1 MGAAF
6 APVFQDYP
14 ILGYTD
20 DPPMAKQSDEPLR
33 ISEVAALR
41 EILGR
46 FNDARCV
53 LECAVRSLE
62 QWQRLDETEDDARR
76 SYDPEIVCLRHA
88 QKLLA
93 EVSDTVDRHILRLE
107 AT

>member
-1 MGAAF
+1 
-6 APVFQDYP
+6 
-14 ILGYTD
+14 
-20 DPPMAKQSDEPLR
+20 MAKQSDEQLR
-33 ISEVAALR
+33 EGEVAALR

-62 QWQRLDETEDDARR
+62 QWQSLDTEDDARR

-93 EVSDTVDRHILRLE
+93 EVYDQIDSTIARL
-107 AT
+107 AAI

>member
-1 MGAAF
+1 MANPTASAPAAD
-6 APVFQDYP
+6 V
-14 ILGYTD
+14 
-20 DPPMAKQSDEPLR
+20 S
-33 ISEVAALR
+33 ALR

-62 QWQRLDETEDDARR
+62 QWQSLDEVEDDARR
-76 SYDPEIVCLRHA
+76 SCDPEIVCLRHA

-93 EVSDTVDRHILRLE
+93 DVYDELDSVIARFANALRP
-107 AT
+107 

>member
-1 MGAAF
+1 
-6 APVFQDYP
+6 
-14 ILGYTD
+14 
-20 DPPMAKQSDEPLR
+20 MAKQSDGLA
-33 ISEVAALR
+33 SGNEVAALR

-62 QWQRLDETEDDARR
+62 QWQSLDEVEDEARR

-88 QKLLA
+88 QRLLA
-93 EVSDTVDRHILRLE
+93 NVYDELDSTIARL
-107 AT
+107 A

>member
-1 MGAAF
+1 
-6 APVFQDYP
+6 
-14 ILGYTD
+14 
-20 DPPMAKQSDEPLR
+20 MAKQSDGLA
-33 ISEVAALR
+33 SGNEVAALR

-62 QWQRLDETEDDARR
+62 QWQSLDEAEDEARR

-93 EVSDTVDRHILRLE
+93 HVYDELDSTIARL
-107 AT
+107 AST

>member
-1 MGAAF
+1 
-6 APVFQDYP
+6 
-14 ILGYTD
+14 
-20 DPPMAKQSDEPLR
+20 MAKQSDGLA
-33 ISEVAALR
+33 SGNEVAVLR

-62 QWQRLDETEDDARR
+62 QWQSLDEAEDEARR

-93 EVSDTVDRHILRLE
+93 NVYDELDSTIARL
-107 AT
+107 AST

>member
-1 MGAAF
+1 
-6 APVFQDYP
+6 
-14 ILGYTD
+14 
-20 DPPMAKQSDEPLR
+20 MAKQSAGPASGND
-33 ISEVAALR
+33 VAALR

-62 QWQRLDETEDDARR
+62 QWQSLDDAEDEARR
-76 SYDPEIVCLRHA
+76 SCDPEIVCLRHA

-93 EVSDTVDRHILRLE
+93 NVYDDLDSTIARL
-107 AT
+107 AST

>member
-1 MGAAF
+1 
-6 APVFQDYP
+6 
-14 ILGYTD
+14 
-20 DPPMAKQSDEPLR
+20 MAKQSDELA
-33 ISEVAALR
+33 SGNDVAALR

-62 QWQRLDETEDDARR
+62 QWQSLDEPDDDARR
-76 SYDPEIVCLRHA
+76 SCDPEIVCLRHA

-93 EVSDTVDRHILRLE
+93 DVYDEFDSAIARL
-107 AT
+107 AST

>member
-1 MGAAF
+1 M
-6 APVFQDYP
+6 VR
-14 ILGYTD
+14 
-20 DPPMAKQSDEPLR
+20 QSDEPSSR
-33 ISEVAALR
+33 SEVVALR

-62 QWQRLDETEDDARR
+62 QWQSLDEMEDEARR
-76 SYDPEIVCLRHA
+76 SCDPEIVCLRHA

-93 EVSDTVDRHILRLE
+93 HVYDDLDSSIARL
-107 AT
+107 ASP

>member
-1 MGAAF
+1 
-6 APVFQDYP
+6 
-14 ILGYTD
+14 
-20 DPPMAKQSDEPLR
+20 MAKQSEGLASGDD
-33 ISEVAALR
+33 VAALR

-62 QWQRLDETEDDARR
+62 QWQSLDDAEDEARR

-93 EVSDTVDRHILRLE
+93 NVYDDLDSTIARL
-107 AT
+107 AST

>member
-1 MGAAF
+1 M
-6 APVFQDYP
+6 VR
-14 ILGYTD
+14 
-20 DPPMAKQSDEPLR
+20 QSDEPSSR
-33 ISEVAALR
+33 SEVVALR

-62 QWQRLDETEDDARR
+62 QWQSLDETEDDARR
-76 SYDPEIVCLRHA
+76 AHDPEIVCLRHA

-93 EVSDTVDRHILRLE
+93 EVYDQVDSTISRLA

>member
-1 MGAAF
+1 
-6 APVFQDYP
+6 
-14 ILGYTD
+14 
-20 DPPMAKQSDEPLR
+20 MAKQSDELA
-33 ISEVAALR
+33 SGNDVAALR

-62 QWQRLDETEDDARR
+62 QWQSLDDVEDDARR
-76 SYDPEIVCLRHA
+76 SCDPEIVCLRHA

-93 EVSDTVDRHILRLE
+93 DVYDQLDSAIARL
-107 AT
+107 AST

>member
-1 MGAAF
+1 
-6 APVFQDYP
+6 
-14 ILGYTD
+14 
-20 DPPMAKQSDEPLR
+20 MAKQSDELA
-33 ISEVAALR
+33 SSNDVAALR

-62 QWQRLDETEDDARR
+62 QWQSLDDVEDDARR
-76 SYDPEIVCLRHA
+76 SCDPEIVCLRHA

-93 EVSDTVDRHILRLE
+93 DVYDQLDSAIARL
-107 AT
+107 AST

>member
-1 MGAAF
+1 
-6 APVFQDYP
+6 
-14 ILGYTD
+14 
-20 DPPMAKQSDEPLR
+20 MAKQSEEPLR
-33 ISEVAALR
+33 MSEVAALR

-62 QWQRLDETEDDARR
+62 QWQSLDETEDDARR
-76 SYDPEIVCLRHA
+76 SYVPEIVCLRHA

-93 EVSDTVDRHILRLE
+93 EVYDQVDSTIARLA

>member
-1 MGAAF
+1 
-6 APVFQDYP
+6 
-14 ILGYTD
+14 
-20 DPPMAKQSDEPLR
+20 MAKLSDGLA
-33 ISEVAALR
+33 SGKDVAALR

-62 QWQRLDETEDDARR
+62 QWQSLDESEDEARR

-93 EVSDTVDRHILRLE
+93 NVYDELDSAIARL
-107 AT
+107 AST

>member
-1 MGAAF
+1 
-6 APVFQDYP
+6 
-14 ILGYTD
+14 
-20 DPPMAKQSDEPLR
+20 MAKQSDGLA
-33 ISEVAALR
+33 SGNEVAALR

-62 QWQRLDETEDDARR
+62 QWQSLDEVEDEARR

-88 QKLLA
+88 QRLLA
-93 EVSDTVDRHILRLE
+93 NVYDELDSTIARL
-107 AT
+107 AST

>member
-1 MGAAF
+1 M
-6 APVFQDYP
+6 VR
-14 ILGYTD
+14 
-20 DPPMAKQSDEPLR
+20 QSDEPSSR
-33 ISEVAALR
+33 SEVVALR

-62 QWQRLDETEDDARR
+62 QWQSLDEMEDEARR
-76 SYDPEIVCLRHA
+76 SCDPEIVCLRHA

-93 EVSDTVDRHILRLE
+93 NVYDDLDSTIARL
-107 AT
+107 AST

>member
-1 MGAAF
+1 
-6 APVFQDYP
+6 
-14 ILGYTD
+14 
-20 DPPMAKQSDEPLR
+20 MAKQSDEPLR
-33 ISEVAALR
+33 VSEVAALR

-62 QWQRLDETEDDARR
+62 QWQSLEETEDDVRR
-76 SYDPEIVCLRHA
+76 SHDPEIVCLRHA

-93 EVSDTVDRHILRLE
+93 EVYDQVDSTIARL
-107 AT
+107 AAGT

>member
-1 MGAAF
+1 
-6 APVFQDYP
+6 
-14 ILGYTD
+14 
-20 DPPMAKQSDEPLR
+20 MAKQSEWLASGTD
-33 ISEVAALR
+33 VTALR

-62 QWQRLDETEDDARR
+62 QWQSLDELEDDARR
-76 SYDPEIVCLRHA
+76 SCDPEIVCLRHA

-93 EVSDTVDRHILRLE
+93 HVYDELDSAIARLASDSRMNG
-107 AT
+107 